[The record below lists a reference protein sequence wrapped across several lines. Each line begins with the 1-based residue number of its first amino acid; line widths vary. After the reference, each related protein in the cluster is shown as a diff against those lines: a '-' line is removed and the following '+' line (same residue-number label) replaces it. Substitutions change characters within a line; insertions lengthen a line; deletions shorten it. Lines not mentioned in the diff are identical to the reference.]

1 MPKSNACLN
10 VPRCALE
17 KRGTNAPFC
26 DAAHPNFI
34 KRFNMMA
41 NSKAQSGHGGKHPC
55 TYTGECA
62 PLLPHGGPRRRAG
75 QSAGLSPLQVANLI
89 DAATMA
95 MAMGKPLNAFWT
107 VHWGALGLSDN
118 QAGQASQALLRQ
130 ARDWLRDRG
139 AAAIWVWTRENDTA
153 SERKGAHIHALVHVP
168 QKLRPKFA
176 RRLQRWTAA
185 AAGCKN
191 YVAKASRFK
200 PVGPRVGC
208 EIALPEVYRANLRE
222 VMGYLLKG
230 VPESAAG
237 GLERIWQGEGAA
249 MPNPGSGGFVSG
261 KRAGVSRAL
270 ARRVTTAGH
279 EKPATTQTDGG
290 VSNLEAFRP
299 KDRYLA
305 FSCTSTI
312 QALRRWPG
320 ARKIASSLIKPKGVT
335 FL

>member
-1 MPKSNACLN
+1 MVATGLRARSSCTPSQRPRTAPESAEPSQARALFVPKSNACLN

-34 KRFNMMA
+34 KRFNVMA
-41 NSKAQSGHGGKHPC
+41 HAKALSGHGENDAH
-55 TYTGECA
+55 TYIGA
-62 PLLPHGGPRRRAG
+62 GGRLLPHGGARRRAG
-75 QSAGLSPLQVANLI
+75 QSAGLSPSQVSGLI
-89 DAATMA
+89 SGAVVA
-95 MAMGKPLNAFWT
+95 MAAGKPLNAFWT

-118 QAGQASQALLRQ
+118 QAGQASQILLRQ
-130 ARDWLRDRG
+130 ARDWLRDNG
-139 AAAIWVWTRENDTA
+139 AAAVWIWVRENDTT
-153 SERKGAHIHALVHVP
+153 SERKGAHLHALVHVP
-168 QKLRPKFA
+168 ASLRPKFA
-176 RRLQRWTAA
+176 RRLQRWCTA

-270 ARRVTTAGH
+270 ARRLTTAGH
-279 EKPATTQTDGG
+279 EKPATAQTE
-290 VSNLEAFRP
+290 VMAMHNIS
-299 KDRYLA
+299 
-305 FSCTSTI
+305 
-312 QALRRWPG
+312 
-320 ARKIASSLIKPKGVT
+320 
-335 FL
+335 